1 MNEAAHQWMNQYTEV
16 LQDYLTGKNEAALLR
31 AHELGRSAVAE
42 KFNVLEMV
50 AIHQEAL
57 MAILLGRLATEES
70 TRITQRAA
78 DLLAESL
85 APFELA
91 QRSSQEGKV
100 LSRHLNAILE
110 RQVAERTKAL
120 QQVEEKY
127 RSIFENSIE
136 GIFQSTFDGRFITV
150 NPAMARIHGYES
162 PEAMIAD
169 VTDIEHQLYVDPQ
182 RRAEFVHLL
191 QAQGIVSEF
200 ESQVYRKDGSVIW
213 IAEHARAIHDSEGK
227 VVGYEGTVVDI
238 TERRRAQVFLRS
250 LIDTTQ
256 DAVISI
262 DRQGHIDLFNS
273 AAAQIFGYTRAEVQG
288 QKLQMLMPE
297 PYASEH
303 DGYIAR
309 YQQTGEPRAIGR
321 IRTAAARRKN
331 GEVFPIELSV
341 TEIKVGDEIRYAAF
355 IRDISEKIKLQE
367 QLVERERLATIGTTA
382 ATFAHEVGN
391 PLNSMYMAAQL
402 LERRLAKRHDLVDDM
417 LTTPLRNLMSE
428 IMRLTVLLEEF
439 RTLARRQKPHLRPTS
454 LAPLVADLLA
464 VETPAYTARGIK
476 IEQLLPPDLPP
487 IMADSEKL
495 KQVLLN
501 LCKNAAEAMLH
512 GGTITIRAHHS
523 REQVRLEVSDTG
535 VGIPT
540 GVDIFEPFITT
551 KSQGTGLGLTIVR
564 QIVSA
569 HRGTLTYHSVSGEG
583 TTFTLT
589 LPVSQQAEP

>member
-1 MNEAAHQWMNQYTEV
+1 MSIFLPSMAFVAALPRTCPPATRFVATVKASRATLPTYPRALRQEHRRRAGTDRSLPGRYTMNEAAHQWMNQYTEV

-120 QQVEEKY
+120 QQVGEKY

-273 AAAQIFGYTRAEVQG
+273 AAAQIFGYTRVEVQG

-355 IRDISEKIKLQE
+355 IRDISE
-367 QLVERERLATIGTTA
+367 
-382 ATFAHEVGN
+382 
-391 PLNSMYMAAQL
+391 
-402 LERRLAKRHDLVDDM
+402 
-417 LTTPLRNLMSE
+417 
-428 IMRLTVLLEEF
+428 
-439 RTLARRQKPHLRPTS
+439 
-454 LAPLVADLLA
+454 
-464 VETPAYTARGIK
+464 
-476 IEQLLPPDLPP
+476 
-487 IMADSEKL
+487 
-495 KQVLLN
+495 
-501 LCKNAAEAMLH
+501 
-512 GGTITIRAHHS
+512 
-523 REQVRLEVSDTG
+523 
-535 VGIPT
+535 
-540 GVDIFEPFITT
+540 
-551 KSQGTGLGLTIVR
+551 
-564 QIVSA
+564 
-569 HRGTLTYHSVSGEG
+569 
-583 TTFTLT
+583 
-589 LPVSQQAEP
+589 